1 MELSKRIL
9 VVDDEPF
16 ALSIL
21 ERLLKKEGYVVQLAK
36 NGLEA
41 LKACPKFKPDLVLLD
56 LMMPGMNGEEVCRE
70 IRKISCDSKI
80 VYFSAKQFV
89 DIRSSFDEPSCQPD
103 GFIAKPASS
112 KIILSTVRS
121 VLSGKR
127 MKAGS

>member
-1 MELSKRIL
+1 MELPKRIL

-21 ERLLKKEGYVVQLAK
+21 ERLLKQEGYSVQLAN
-36 NGLEA
+36 NGQEA
-41 LKACPKFKPDLVLLD
+41 LKGCSKFKPDLVLLD
-56 LMMPGMNGEEVCRE
+56 LMMPGMNGEDVCRE
-70 IRKISCDSKI
+70 LRKIATDAKI

-89 DIRSSFDEPSCQPD
+89 NRFPSFAEPSCQPD